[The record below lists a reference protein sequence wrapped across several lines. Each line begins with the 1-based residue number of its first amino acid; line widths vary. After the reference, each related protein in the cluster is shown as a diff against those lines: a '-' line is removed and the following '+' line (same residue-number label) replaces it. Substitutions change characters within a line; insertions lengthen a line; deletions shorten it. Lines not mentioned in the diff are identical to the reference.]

1 MLSEHLFI
9 LKGEKMEK
17 SVIQNF
23 IKYVSVNI
31 LGMIGLSLY
40 ILADT
45 YFVSKALGSIG
56 IASLNLA
63 ISIYSVIHG
72 LGLMIGIGGA
82 TRFSILRIQKNEKA
96 NTIFSTSLKAGL
108 IIGILLVL
116 VGIFGAKPLAI
127 GLGADDLTLP
137 LTQTYLT
144 TILSFAPFFIVNNIL
159 LAFVRNDNNPSLSM
173 IAMLVGSFS
182 NIILDYLF
190 IFPLNMGIFGA
201 AFATGLAPI
210 ISILVLMV
218 HFAHK
223 NNTIKLIRNKLE
235 LTHVYDIFSLGLSS
249 FIIEVSSAV
258 ALITFNIVI
267 LRLEGNDGLAA
278 YAIVANLALVAI
290 AIFTGLAQG
299 AQPLI
304 SNYFGLEK
312 VDLLKKTRQ
321 YALIT
326 AFIIAFV
333 IYTFTMVFS
342 ESIIQIFNSENNS
355 HVAQMAD
362 VGLKFYFLGFFFA
375 GINIVTTMILSATE
389 NIREALLISLSRGL
403 IIIVPV
409 VLMTSYFWNMT
420 GVWFAF
426 VLTELIVTG
435 MGFYLERLNKSVI
448 NRKK

>member
-1 MLSEHLFI
+1 MKHSV
-9 LKGEKMEK
+9 LK
-17 SVIQNF
+17 NF
-23 IKYVSVNI
+23 IKYTSVNI

-56 IASLNLA
+56 IASLNLS
-63 ISIYSVIHG
+63 ISIYSIIHG

-82 TRFSILRIQKNEKA
+82 TKFIILKVQKNENA
-96 NTIFSTSLKAGL
+96 TRVFSTSLKIGL
-108 IIGILLVL
+108 AIGTLLILI
-116 VGIFGAKPLAI
+116 GIFGSKRLAMS
-127 GLGADDLTLP
+127 LGADSLTLP

-144 TILSFAPFFIVNNIL
+144 TILIFAPFFIVNNIL
-159 LAFVRNDNNPSLSM
+159 LAFVRNDNNPNLSM

-182 NIILDYLF
+182 NIILDYVF

-223 NNTIKLIRNKLE
+223 NHTIKLIRNKFE
-235 LTHVYDIFSLGLSS
+235 LHLVYDIFSLGLSS

-267 LRLEGNDGLAA
+267 LRLEGNDGVAA
-278 YAIVANLALVAI
+278 YAIVANLALVVI

-304 SNYFGLEK
+304 SNYFGLKELDK
-312 VDLLKKTRQ
+312 LKKTRK
-321 YALIT
+321 YALVT
-326 AFIIAFV
+326 AFVIAFV
-333 IYTFTMVFS
+333 IYTVTMVFS
-342 ESIIQIFNSENNS
+342 ESFIQIFNSENNS

-362 VGLKFYFLGFFFA
+362 IGLKFYFLGFFFA
-375 GINIVTTMILSATE
+375 GINIVTTMVLSATE
-389 NIREALLISLSRGL
+389 NIREALSISLLRGL
-403 IIIVPV
+403 ILIVPI
-409 VLMTSYFWNMT
+409 VLVASYFWTMT

-435 MGFYLERLNKSVI
+435 IVIYLDRLKNKSTV
-448 NRKK
+448 NQKN

>member
-1 MLSEHLFI
+1 
-9 LKGEKMEK
+9 MEK
-17 SVIQNF
+17 SVLQNF
-23 IKYVSVNI
+23 IKYVSVNV

-56 IASLNLA
+56 IASLNLS

-96 NTIFSTSLKAGL
+96 NQVFSTSLKTGL
-108 IIGILLVL
+108 IISVLFIL
-116 VGIFGAKPLAI
+116 VGVFGAKPLAM
-127 GLGADDLTLP
+127 GLGADSLTLP
-137 LTQTYLT
+137 LTQTYLS
-144 TILSFAPFFIVNNIL
+144 TILFFAPFFIVNNIL

-173 IAMLVGSFS
+173 TAMLVGSFS

-201 AFATGLAPI
+201 ALATGLAPI
-210 ISILVLMV
+210 ISIIVLLI

-235 LTHVYDIFSLGLSS
+235 SHLIYDIFSLGLSS
-249 FIIEVSSAV
+249 FIIEVSSAI
-258 ALITFNIVI
+258 ALITFNIII

-278 YAIVANLALVAI
+278 YGIVANLALVVI

-299 AQPLI
+299 TQPLI
-304 SNYFGLEK
+304 SHYFGLKEM
-312 VDLLKKTRQ
+312 DSLKKIRN

-326 AFIIAFV
+326 ALMIAFIV
-333 IYTFTMVFS
+333 YTLTLVFS
-342 ESIIQIFNSENNS
+342 EDIIRIFNSENNS
-355 HVAQMAD
+355 HVAKIAD
-362 VGLKFYFLGFFFA
+362 VGLKFYFIGFFFA

-389 NIREALLISLSRGL
+389 HIREALLLSLSRG
-403 IIIVPV
+403 IILIVPI
-409 VLMTSYFWNMT
+409 VLVASYFWNMT
-420 GVWFAF
+420 GVWLAF

-435 MGFYLERLNKSVI
+435 IGIYLERLNKSAA
-448 NRKK
+448 NRTN

>member
-1 MLSEHLFI
+1 
-9 LKGEKMEK
+9 MEK

-56 IASLNLA
+56 IASLNLS

-96 NTIFSTSLKAGL
+96 NRVFSTSLKTGL
-108 IIGILLVL
+108 IISILFIL
-116 VGIFGAKPLAI
+116 VGVFGAKRLAL
-127 GLGADDLTLP
+127 GLGADSFTLP

-159 LAFVRNDNNPSLSM
+159 LAFVRNDNNPNLAM
-173 IAMLVGSFS
+173 VAMLVGSFS

-190 IFPLNMGIFGA
+190 IFPLDMGIFGA

-210 ISILVLMV
+210 ISILVLIV
-218 HFAHK
+218 HFIHK
-223 NNTIKLIRNKLE
+223 NHTIKWMKTKLK
-235 LTHVYDIFSLGLSS
+235 LNVVYDILSLGLSS
-249 FIIEVSSAV
+249 FIIEVSSAI
-258 ALITFNIVI
+258 ALITFNIII

-278 YAIVANLALVAI
+278 YGIVANLALVVI

-299 AQPLI
+299 TQPLI
-304 SNYFGLEK
+304 SNYFGLQESNG
-312 VDLLKKTRQ
+312 LKKTRQ

-326 AFIIAFV
+326 ALAIAFIV
-333 IYTFTMVFS
+333 YTLTLLFS
-342 ESIIQIFNSENNS
+342 EDIIRIFNNENNLN
-355 HVAQMAD
+355 VAQLAGT
-362 VGLKFYFLGFFFA
+362 GLRIYFLGFFFA
-375 GINIVTTMILSATE
+375 GINIVNTMVFSATE
-389 NIREALLISLSRGL
+389 NIRKALLLSLSRGITL
-403 IIIVPV
+403 IVPI
-409 VLMTSYFWNMT
+409 VLIASYFWSMT
-420 GVWFAF
+420 GVWLAF

-435 MGFYLERLNKSVI
+435 MGIYLERLNKSTA
-448 NRKK
+448 NRNN